1 MKRLHSF
8 NREVVQDDEIMYW
21 MRGHI
26 MVAKGTNATQND
38 VKKVAKTAEKDVK
51 PLQQFLTKFNNDWVM
66 NFSAA
71 LAYNLLMAIFP
82 IAIAVLVIL
91 GLVLN
96 HLNPQAYQNV
106 ESQLMNAFPGTLSS
120 KGVIDSINMQINRD
134 SGILGVIAIILAI
147 FNGSRLFILIEGCF
161 GIIYHVRQRKVI
173 RQNLM
178 AIGMLI
184 LFIVLIPIMVFASSL
199 PTLAVTV
206 LQRTSLSGLFSN
218 GFVAFLVGIISSF
231 IAAYILFQAIYLVVP
246 NQHISFRHSW
256 LGSVVSA
263 ALMVLYL
270 TLFPLYVSHFL
281 TGYAASIS
289 TVIILLIFFYYF
301 AVILLL
307 GAEVNAFFSE
317 HVKATPTDIVSM
329 VHITTS
335 HLPKSPEDRE
345 QQAAESHK
353 DSNSTKVAKDTH
365 IDDAATNHN
374 NDNAKMMSQTSTHT
388 SGQREHQGKKAKKDR
403 PPGLS
408 KLVPV
413 LEAVAGT
420 ALAFFV
426 ELFYRRKR
434 T

>member
-1 MKRLHSF
+1 MATK
-8 NREVVQDDEIMYW
+8 VQGKDTQT
-21 MRGHI
+21 
-26 MVAKGTNATQND
+26 AKQG
-38 VKKVAKTAEKDVK
+38 VGEVAKTAEKDVK

-82 IAIAVLVIL
+82 IAIALLSIL
-91 GLVLN
+91 GLILGSLN
-96 HLNPQAYQNV
+96 HQAYLNLQT
-106 ESQLMNAFPGTLSS
+106 QLMHAFPGTLSS
-120 KGVIDSINMQINRD
+120 PGIIDSITKQLNRA
-134 SGILGVIAIILAI
+134 SGILGIIAIVLAI

-199 PTLAVTV
+199 PTFALTV
-206 LQRTSLSGLFSN
+206 LQHTSLSGLFSN
-218 GFVAFLVGIISSF
+218 GFVAFLVGIIGSF
-231 IAAYILFQAIYLVVP
+231 IASFILFQAIYMVVP
-246 NQHISFRHSW
+246 NQHISWKHSW
-256 LGSVVSA
+256 LGSVIAA
-263 ALMVLYL
+263 ALMVIYL

-317 HVKATPTDIVSM
+317 RVKATPTDIVSM

-353 DSNSTKVAKDTH
+353 DATSTKVAKDTH
-365 IDDAATNHN
+365 IDDAATTN
-374 NDNAKMMSQTSTHT
+374 NNAKTMSGEQSKQQTT
-388 SGQREHQGKKAKKDR
+388 SVHQAQSEEHQGKKAKKER
-403 PPGLS
+403 QKGPS

-420 ALAFFV
+420 SLAFFV
-426 ELFYRRKR
+426 ELFFRRKR

>member
-1 MKRLHSF
+1 
-8 NREVVQDDEIMYW
+8 
-21 MRGHI
+21 
-26 MVAKGTNATQND
+26 MVAKGTNVTQND

-82 IAIAVLVIL
+82 IAIAVLAIL
-91 GLVLN
+91 GLVLGSLN
-96 HLNPQAYQNV
+96 HQAFNNLTAQ
-106 ESQLMNAFPGTLSS
+106 MMHAFPGTLSS
-120 KGVIDSINMQINRD
+120 PGVIESITKQLNRD
-134 SGILGVIAIILAI
+134 SGILGIIAIVLAI

-184 LFIVLIPIMVFASSL
+184 LFIILIPIMVFASSL
-199 PTLAVTV
+199 PTIAVTV

-218 GFVAFLVGIISSF
+218 GFTAFLVGIIGSF
-231 IAAYILFQAIYLVVP
+231 IASYILFQAIYLVVP

-256 LGSVVSA
+256 LGSVVA
-263 ALMVLYL
+263 ATLMVIYL

-307 GAEVNAFFSE
+307 GAEVNAFISE
-317 HVKATPTDIVSM
+317 KVKATPTDIVSM

-335 HLPKSPEDRE
+335 HLPKSPEDRG

-353 DSNSTKVAKDTH
+353 GSTNTKVAKDTH
-365 IDDAATNHN
+365 IDDNATNN
-374 NDNAKMMSQTSTHT
+374 TGNIATMTRSTSQSAGQVKQSVGTSASSHEE
-388 SGQREHQGKKAKKDR
+388 SHGKKVKKEHTKG
-403 PPGLS
+403 PS

-413 LEAVAGT
+413 LEAVTGT

>member
-1 MKRLHSF
+1 MATK
-8 NREVVQDDEIMYW
+8 VQGKDTQ
-21 MRGHI
+21 
-26 MVAKGTNATQND
+26 VAKQD

-96 HLNPQAYQNV
+96 HLSPQTYNTV
-106 ESQLMNAFPGTLSS
+106 ESQLMHAFPGTLSS
-120 KGVIDSINMQINRD
+120 KGVIDSINIQLKRD
-134 SGILGVIAIILAI
+134 SGILGIIAVVLAI

-184 LFIVLIPIMVFASSL
+184 LFIILIPIMVFASSL
-199 PTLAVTV
+199 PTIAVTV
-206 LQRTSLSGLFSN
+206 LQRTSLSSLFNN
-218 GFVAFLVGIISSF
+218 GFVAFLVGIIGSF
-231 IAAYILFQAIYLVVP
+231 IASFILFQAIYMVVP
-246 NQHISFRHSW
+246 NQHISWKHSW
-256 LGSVVSA
+256 LGSVIA
-263 ALMVLYL
+263 AVLMVIYL

-317 HVKATPTDIVSM
+317 HVKSTPTNIVTM

-335 HLPKSPEDRE
+335 HMPKSPEDQE
-345 QQAAESHK
+345 EQAAESHK
-353 DSNSTKVAKDTH
+353 GSTSTKVAKDTH
-365 IDDAATNHN
+365 IDDAATAN
-374 NDNAKMMSQTSTHT
+374 NSDNAKTTARSTAST
-388 SGQREHQGKKAKKDR
+388 SGQSKQQAVASVSPGENHQGEKAKKER
-403 PPGLS
+403 PKGPS
-408 KLVPV
+408 KIVPI

-426 ELFYRRKR
+426 ELFYRHKR

>member
-1 MKRLHSF
+1 MATK
-8 NREVVQDDEIMYW
+8 VQGKD
-21 MRGHI
+21 
-26 MVAKGTNATQND
+26 TQATKQD
-38 VKKVAKTAEKDVK
+38 VQKMAKTAGKDVK

-82 IAIAVLVIL
+82 IAIAVLAIL
-91 GLVLN
+91 GLVLGSLN
-96 HLNPQAYQNV
+96 HQVYLNLEA
-106 ESQLMNAFPGTLSS
+106 QLMNAFPGTLSS
-120 KGVIDSINMQINRD
+120 PGVIDSITKQLNKD
-134 SGILGVIAIILAI
+134 SGILGIIAIVLAI

-206 LQRTSLSGLFSN
+206 LQHTSLSGLFSN
-218 GFVAFLVGIISSF
+218 GFVAFLVGITGSF
-231 IAAYILFQAIYLVVP
+231 IAAYILFQAIFLVVP

-263 ALMVLYL
+263 ALMVIYL

-307 GAEVNAFFSE
+307 GAEVNAFISE

-329 VHITTS
+329 VHVTTS

-353 DSNSTKVAKDTH
+353 EPSTSTKVAKDTH
-365 IDDAATNHN
+365 IDDAATTN
-374 NDNAKMMSQTSTHT
+374 NNAKTTT
-388 SGQREHQGKKAKKDR
+388 EGQSKQQVAASAHRDQSENQQSKKAKKER
-403 PPGLS
+403 QKGSS

-420 ALAFFV
+420 TLAFFV
-426 ELFYRRKR
+426 ELFFRRKR

>member
-1 MKRLHSF
+1 MATKTQSKDTQTAQ
-8 NREVVQDDEIMYW
+8 QDI
-21 MRGHI
+21 
-26 MVAKGTNATQND
+26 
-38 VKKVAKTAEKDVK
+38 KKVAKTAEKDVK

-66 NFSAA
+66 NFSSA

-82 IAIAVLVIL
+82 IAIAVLAIL
-91 GLVLN
+91 GLIIGN
-96 HLNPQAYQNV
+96 LNPSAYANLTT
-106 ESQLMNAFPGTLSS
+106 QLMQAFPGTLSS
-120 KGVIDSINMQINRD
+120 KGVIDSITMQLHKD
-134 SGILGVIAIILAI
+134 SGILGIFAIVLAI

-199 PTLAVTV
+199 PTIAVTV
-206 LQRTSLSGLFSN
+206 LQHTSLSGLFSN
-218 GFVAFLVGIISSF
+218 GFVAFLIGIFSGF
-231 IAAYILFQAIYLVVP
+231 IASYILFQAIYLVVP
-246 NQHISFRHSW
+246 NQHISWRHSW
-256 LGSVVSA
+256 LGSVVA
-263 ALMVLYL
+263 AILMELYL

-317 HVKATPTDIVSM
+317 HVKATPTDIVTM

-353 DSNSTKVAKDTH
+353 NSTSTKVAKDTH
-365 IDDAATNHN
+365 IDDAAAANNNTNTKMRTHSASQAIEQ
-374 NDNAKMMSQTSTHT
+374 AKQQAA
-388 SGQREHQGKKAKKDR
+388 GGKKERSKG
-403 PPGLS
+403 PS
-408 KLVPV
+408 KLVPI
-413 LEAVAGT
+413 LEAVTGT

>member
-1 MKRLHSF
+1 MASNVQSKGM
-8 NREVVQDDEIMYW
+8 NAAQQDVTKVVI
-21 MRGHI
+21 
-26 MVAKGTNATQND
+26 
-38 VKKVAKTAEKDVK
+38 TAEKDVK
-51 PLQQFLTKFNNDWVM
+51 PLQQFLKKFSNDWVM

-91 GLVLN
+91 GLILGNLN
-96 HLNPQAYQNV
+96 HQAYDNV
-106 ESQLMNAFPGTLSS
+106 VSQLMQAFPGTLSN
-120 KGVIDSINMQINRD
+120 KGVIDSITLQLKRD

-178 AIGMLI
+178 AIGMLL
-184 LFIVLIPIMVFASSL
+184 LFILLIPIMVFASSL
-199 PTLAVTV
+199 PTLALTV
-206 LQRTSLSGLFSN
+206 LQSTSLSGIFSN
-218 GFVAFLVGIISSF
+218 GIVVTLIGIISSL
-231 IAAYILFQAIYLVVP
+231 IASYILFQAIYLVVP
-246 NQHISFRHSW
+246 NQRISFRHSW
-256 LGSVVSA
+256 LGSLVA
-263 ALMVLYL
+263 AVLMEIYL

-289 TVIILLIFFYYF
+289 SVIILLIFFYYF

-317 HVKATPTDIVSM
+317 HVQATPTDIVSL
-329 VHITTS
+329 VHTTS
-335 HLPKSPEDRE
+335 HLPKSPQDRE
-345 QQAAESHK
+345 YQAVESHRDILTSTKAAE
-353 DSNSTKVAKDTH
+353 DTH
-365 IDDAATNHN
+365 SDDAATANSN
-374 NDNAKMMSQTSTHT
+374 NNSNMMSRAATNTVEPSQQQGTTSTKLL
-388 SGQREHQGKKAKKDR
+388 GKQGKKER
-403 PPGLS
+403 PTGPS
-408 KLVPV
+408 KFVPI
-413 LEAVAGT
+413 LEAVTGT

>member
-1 MKRLHSF
+1 MATK
-8 NREVVQDDEIMYW
+8 VQGKDTQT
-21 MRGHI
+21 
-26 MVAKGTNATQND
+26 AKQG
-38 VKKVAKTAEKDVK
+38 VGEVAKTAEKDVK

-96 HLNPQAYQNV
+96 HLSPQTYHNV
-106 ESQLMNAFPGTLSS
+106 VSQLMNAFPGTLSS

-184 LFIVLIPIMVFASSL
+184 LFILLIPIMVFASSL

-218 GFVAFLVGIISSF
+218 GFVAFLIGIISSF

-256 LGSVVSA
+256 LGSVVAS

-289 TVIILLIFFYYF
+289 AVIILLIFFYYF

-307 GAEVNAFFSE
+307 GAEVNAFFLE
-317 HVKATPTDIVSM
+317 HVKSTPTNIVTM

-335 HLPKSPEDRE
+335 HMPKSPEDRE

-353 DSNSTKVAKDTH
+353 DSTSTKVAQDTH
-365 IDDAATNHN
+365 IDDAATAN
-374 NDNAKMMSQTSTHT
+374 NNTKMMSRSTTSTA
-388 SGQREHQGKKAKKDR
+388 SQSKQQDAASVNLSKSHQGKKAKKAR
-403 PPGLS
+403 TKGPS

>member
-1 MKRLHSF
+1 MATK
-8 NREVVQDDEIMYW
+8 VQSEDSGTAKQD
-21 MRGHI
+21 
-26 MVAKGTNATQND
+26 VAKA
-38 VKKVAKTAEKDVK
+38 AKTAEKEVK

-66 NFSAA
+66 NFAAA

-82 IAIAVLVIL
+82 IAIALLAIL
-91 GLVLN
+91 GFVLGG
-96 HLNPQAYQNV
+96 LNPQAFQ
-106 ESQLMNAFPGTLSS
+106 SLSKQLMSAFPGTLSS
-120 KGVIDSINMQINRD
+120 PGVVQSITMQLHRD
-134 SGILGVIAIILAI
+134 SGILGIIAIVLAI

-184 LFIVLIPIMVFASSL
+184 LFIILIPIMVFASSL
-199 PTLAVTV
+199 PTFALTF

-218 GFVAFLVGIISSF
+218 GFVDFLVGIIGSF
-231 IAAYILFQAIYLVVP
+231 IASFILFEAIYMVVP
-246 NQHISFRHSW
+246 NQHISWKHSW
-256 LGSVVSA
+256 LGSVVAA

-289 TVIILLIFFYYF
+289 SVIILLIFFYYF

-307 GAEVNAFFSE
+307 GAEVNAFVSE

-335 HLPKSPEDRE
+335 HLPKSPGDQE
-345 QQAAESHK
+345 QQAAQSHK
-353 DSNSTKVAKDTH
+353 STSTSTKPARDTH
-365 IDDAATNHN
+365 IDDVATGGSAKSTNTRGAAPARNMKQTNQYV
-374 NDNAKMMSQTSTHT
+374 AAAPAVAMSGDS
-388 SGQREHQGKKAKKDR
+388 QGKKAKKER
-403 PPGLS
+403 PKSSS
-408 KLVPV
+408 KIVPI
-413 LEAVAGT
+413 LEAVTGT
-420 ALAFFV
+420 ALAFCV
-426 ELFYRRKR
+426 ELFYRRRK

>member
-1 MKRLHSF
+1 
-8 NREVVQDDEIMYW
+8 
-21 MRGHI
+21 
-26 MVAKGTNATQND
+26 MVAKSTHATQND

-96 HLNPQAYQNV
+96 NLNPQAYHTV
-106 ESQLMNAFPGTLSS
+106 ETQLMHAFPGTLSS
-120 KGVIDSINMQINRD
+120 KGVIDSINIQLKRA
-134 SGILGVIAIILAI
+134 SGLLGIIAIVLAI

-184 LFIVLIPIMVFASSL
+184 LFIILIPIMVFASSL
-199 PTLAVTV
+199 PTFAVTV
-206 LQRTSLSGLFSN
+206 LQRTSLSGLFTN
-218 GFVAFLVGIISSF
+218 GFVAFLVGIIGSF
-231 IAAYILFQAIYLVVP
+231 IASFILFQAIYMVVP
-246 NQHISFRHSW
+246 NQHISWKHSW
-256 LGSVVSA
+256 LGSVIAA
-263 ALMVLYL
+263 ALMVIYL

-317 HVKATPTDIVSM
+317 DVKSTPTNIVTM

-335 HLPKSPEDRE
+335 HMPKSPEDQE
-345 QQAAESHK
+345 EQAAASHK
-353 DSNSTKVAKDTH
+353 GSTSTKVAKDTH
-365 IDDAATNHN
+365 IDDSATNN
-374 NDNAKMMSQTSTHT
+374 TGNTAKMTRSTSQSAGQAKQSVGTSASQHEE
-388 SGQREHQGKKAKKDR
+388 SHDMKAKKER
-403 PPGLS
+403 TKGPS

-413 LEAVAGT
+413 LEAVTGT

>member
-1 MKRLHSF
+1 MATK
-8 NREVVQDDEIMYW
+8 VQGKDTQA
-21 MRGHI
+21 
-26 MVAKGTNATQND
+26 AKHG
-38 VKKVAKTAEKDVK
+38 VEKVAKTAKKDVK

-82 IAIAVLVIL
+82 IAIALLAIL
-91 GLVLN
+91 GLVLGNLN
-96 HLNPQAYQNV
+96 HQAYINLQ
-106 ESQLMNAFPGTLSS
+106 SQLMNAFPGTLSS
-120 KGVIDSINMQINRD
+120 PGVIDSITKQLNRD
-134 SGILGVIAIILAI
+134 SGVLGIIAIVLAI

-178 AIGMLI
+178 AVGMLI
-184 LFIVLIPIMVFASSL
+184 LFIILIPIMVFASSL
-199 PTLAVTV
+199 PTIAVTI
-206 LQRTSLSGLFSN
+206 LQHTSLSGLFAN
-218 GFVAFLVGIISSF
+218 GFVAFLVGIIGSF
-231 IAAYILFQAIYLVVP
+231 IASYILFQAIYLVVP
-246 NQHISFRHSW
+246 NQHISLRHSW
-256 LGSVVSA
+256 LGSVVAA
-263 ALMVLYL
+263 ALMVVYL

-307 GAEVNAFFSE
+307 GAEVNAFISE
-317 HVKATPTDIVSM
+317 HVKTTPTDLVSM

-335 HLPKSPEDRE
+335 HMPKSPDDRE
-345 QQAAESHK
+345 QQAAESHR
-353 DSNSTKVAKDTH
+353 DFTSTKVARDTH
-365 IDDAATNHN
+365 IDDAATATND
-374 NDNAKMMSQTSTHT
+374 DNAKTTGRSTTSTAVQANQQGMAPV
-388 SGQREHQGKKAKKDR
+388 SLNENHQGKQVKKER
-403 PPGLS
+403 PKGPS
-408 KLVPV
+408 KIVPI

-426 ELFYRRKR
+426 ELFYRRRR